1 MTAPKRN
8 TTRRDRHRKII
19 SRGHPPCALCGE
31 PIDYAAP
38 HDDPRSFQVDHVIP
52 LHRGGTDTL
61 DNKQPAHRKCNRDK
75 WFKHPDGVTG
85 DPDAL
90 IASGEVEFVTSRRWW

>member
-1 MTAPKRN
+1 MAAPRN

-19 SRGHPPCALCGE
+19 SRGHPPCAICGE
-31 PIDYAAP
+31 DIDYDAP
-38 HDDPRSFQVDHVIP
+38 HTDPRSFQVDHIIP
-52 LHRGGTDTL
+52 VFRGGADSL
-61 DNKQPAHRKCNRDK
+61 DNKQASHRKCNRDK
-75 WFKHPDGVTG
+75 SFKLAGEASV